1 MLRGAQAQGTQPP
14 SRPHRHR
21 RQGAR
26 WPLLG
31 LGVAGAAIAVAVA
44 VGIGQAVGSPACALE
59 LPAAAQAG
67 TAVQAGTISG
77 TATYY
82 KSPPGNCS
90 YPSPPADGLFVA
102 LPPSQYASAA
112 ACGGY
117 LQVHGPD
124 GSVRVEVVDQCPDCG
139 TNHIDLSPQAFSAIA
154 PLAAGQVTVTY
165 EFLASPPLPGPL
177 SVRVKEGSS
186 RYWLALLATNT
197 GNPLASVAVR
207 GAAGGWHD
215 LARADYNY
223 WIAASGAGDGP
234 FTVRLT
240 DTVGH
245 QVTVG
250 GITLSPGVV
259 QGTGTSMYGAGSA
272 SAGIAPPVTTQ
283 VTTRASASPS
293 ASRAT
298 AAAAAT
304 GSRHR
309 PRPSASPRTSPATVI
324 PGSQPA
330 APVLAATATSHC

>member
-1 MLRGAQAQGTQPP
+1 
-14 SRPHRHR
+14 
-21 RQGAR
+21 
-26 WPLLG
+26 LLG
-31 LGVAGAAIAVAVA
+31 LGVAGAAIAVAAA

-59 LPAAAQAG
+59 LPATVQAG
-67 TAVQAGTISG
+67 TAVQAVTAVQAGTVSG

-82 KSPPGNCS
+82 QSPPGNCS
-90 YPSPPADGLFVA
+90 YPSAPADGLYVA

-117 LQVHGPD
+117 LEVHGPD

-139 TNHIDLSPQAFSAIA
+139 ANHIDLSPRAFSAIA
-154 PLAAGQVTVTY
+154 PLAAGQVNVTY
-165 EFLASPPLPGPL
+165 QFLASPPLPGPL
-177 SVRVKEGSS
+177 GVRVKEGSS
-186 RYWLALLATNT
+186 RYWLALLAANT

-207 GAAGGWHD
+207 TASGGWHD
-215 LARADYNY
+215 LTRADYNY

-240 DTVGH
+240 DTAGH

-250 GITLSPGVV
+250 GIALSPGVV
-259 QGTGTSMYGAGSA
+259 QGTGTYMYGAGSA
-272 SAGIAPPVTTQ
+272 SAGSAPPATTQ

-298 AAAAAT
+298 PAAAAT

-309 PRPSASPRTSPATVI
+309 PRILRPSASPRTSPVTVI

-330 APVLAATATSHC
+330 TPVLAATAAPHC

>member
-1 MLRGAQAQGTQPP
+1 
-14 SRPHRHR
+14 
-21 RQGAR
+21 
-26 WPLLG
+26 
-31 LGVAGAAIAVAVA
+31 
-44 VGIGQAVGSPACALE
+44 
-59 LPAAAQAG
+59 
-67 TAVQAGTISG
+67 
-77 TATYY
+77 
-82 KSPPGNCS
+82 
-90 YPSPPADGLFVA
+90 
-102 LPPSQYASAA
+102 
-112 ACGGY
+112 
-117 LQVHGPD
+117 
-124 GSVRVEVVDQCPDCG
+124 
-139 TNHIDLSPQAFSAIA
+139 
-154 PLAAGQVTVTY
+154 
-165 EFLASPPLPGPL
+165 
-177 SVRVKEGSS
+177 VRVKEGSS

-240 DTVGH
+240 DTAGH

-272 SAGIAPPVTTQ
+272 SAGGASAGGASGGGAQ

-298 AAAAAT
+298 PAAAAT
-304 GSRHR
+304 GPRHR
-309 PRPSASPRTSPATVI
+309 SRPSAAPRTSPATVI

-330 APVLAATATSHC
+330 APVLAATATPHC